1 VRIDAR
7 LRVLYLAG
15 VGIALF
21 HTGRAGVIGALLALQ
36 ALLWPRAGLCRR
48 AAAGASAPP
57 DRL

>member
-7 LRVLYLAG
+7 LRVLHLAG

-36 ALLWPRAGLCRR
+36 ALLWPRAGLRR
-48 AAAGASAPP
+48 ESCCGRFGAS
-57 DRL
+57 